1 MTLGWGVTILEKPC
15 QRNTQKV
22 INDTQKDRKEI
33 FMDMNLLKFIGTGVI
48 ELREQIN
55 NKLSYQLEIKRSN
68 FSHNAEETNMLDQI
82 NNMLTRMVLI
92 RDIHSS
98 SAI

>member
-1 MTLGWGVTILEKPC
+1 
-15 QRNTQKV
+15 
-22 INDTQKDRKEI
+22 
-33 FMDMNLLKFIGTGVI
+33 MDMNLLKFIGTGVI